1 METQNSTSNME
12 SNYIIVKKKV
22 ETDNGDMEE
31 NISLWEEIEKE
42 NSFEKGNQ
50 VNAIGA
56 E

>member
-12 SNYIIVKKKV
+12 SNYVVVKKKE

-42 NSFEKGNQ
+42 NSFEKGDL
-50 VNAIGA
+50 VSAIGA